1 MEIKVKKWFYE
12 KTDAI
17 AKTYNVYIDFE
28 RNDDGVIKVVND
40 TVTLYT
46 REIIAESEK
55 TVKVCLESGTV
66 VGSVKGWTTWIPKS
80 VID

>member
-12 KTDAI
+12 KTDAV

-28 RNDDGVIKVVND
+28 RDDDGMMKVVND

-55 TVKVCLESGTV
+55 AVKVCLESGAV

-80 VID
+80 VIA